1 MNGERR
7 DAAERYG
14 KHSQANARG
23 LGVAELLRRVVARGD
38 AIRLA
43 WRGRE
48 ATGVA
53 DPVDE
58 FPTAV
63 LPVIRDSIEY
73 QVEPDGPPGDEDETE
88 PTTATREARK
98 WLPPSGFS
106 WWPRLLVG

>member
-53 DPVDE
+53 DPTDE

-63 LPVIRDSIEY
+63 LPVIRDDD
-73 QVEPDGPPGDEDETE
+73 PTLDEEDTE
-88 PTTATREARK
+88 PTTATREARR
-98 WLPPSGFS
+98 WLQSPDFS
-106 WWPRLLVG
+106 WWQRLLVG